1 MHKLTQSLILALAL
15 AGSSIAHAAT
25 DLSAVPKDLTA
36 DLASSSSGEIG
47 QTIHLSN
54 AADAGAANNFFI
66 DNYTFTLSG
75 ANDLSGLVTS
85 LISAPNSGLIITG
98 FNLLSNNAVL
108 LAGHQNLVDF
118 DASEQAWGFDGSH
131 YLSAGSYT
139 LQVRGYAAD
148 TTAGSY
154 SGNIGI
160 AAAVPEPETIAMLL
174 AGLGLIGVVSR
185 RRKVAVAA

>member
-15 AGSSIAHAAT
+15 AGSSIAHATTNLSAASK
-25 DLSAVPKDLTA
+25 DLSADL
-36 DLASSSSGEIG
+36 LSSSAATFE

-66 DNYTFTLSG
+66 DNYTFTLAG
-75 ANDLSGLVTS
+75 AYDLSGLVTS
-85 LISAPNSGLIITG
+85 LMAAPNSGLIITG
-98 FNLLSNNAVL
+98 FNLLSNNAVV
-108 LAGHQNLVDF
+108 LAGHKDLVDF
-118 DASEQAWGFDGSH
+118 DAAEQAWSFGGDH
-131 YLSAGSYT
+131 TLSAGNYT

-185 RRKVAVAA
+185 RRKVAAAA